1 MHQWTGSALLHI
13 MACRLFHAK
22 LLPESMLDY
31 CQLDPQEQTS
41 MNFFYQ
47 NRKCFIHENACK
59 DIVCEMMVILSRG
72 TKIKFKPFLTLRCDG
87 WYKVWWYLMLHGELR
102 VYFPG
107 GTERVG
113 LDWWELEIRNNVHK
127 NREQAQLRKWWQE
140 FASLPYDIVTCVRL
154 HTEISDANVNN
165 IATIQIS
172 HDFL

>member
-1 MHQWTGSALLHI
+1 MPSFYLNQCWIIVSWTLRNKHQWIFFIKIENVSFMKMHVKISSAKWWSFCPGGDGLT
-13 MACRLFHAK
+13 
-22 LLPESMLDY
+22 E
-31 CQLDPQEQTS
+31 
-41 MNFFYQ
+41 
-47 NRKCFIHENACK
+47 
-59 DIVCEMMVILSRG
+59 
-72 TKIKFKPFLTLRCDG
+72 KIKFKPFLTLRCDG